1 MQLLDN
7 LLQKAAAYSAFLRGR
22 MQEAVAL
29 KTDVGKPGQDDR
41 DPRQPALVTGAV
53 MRKYQVEG
61 VLWMAS
67 LYENGLNG
75 ILADEMGLGKTLQT
89 IAFLAHLYEMKVYG
103 PFLVVAP
110 LSTIQNWSREFTRFA
125 PSVPTVVYHGSK
137 DDRKEMRE
145 KMIEKK
151 GQEWPVVI
159 TSFEVAMND
168 AKILARLPRGGSW
181 KYLVVDEGHRLKNKD
196 CRLLRELKALP
207 TDNRLLLSG
216 TPLQVDDTLFLFTH
230 GILFFCL
237 AEQLDR
243 TVVSAQLHLAANF
256 YRFVYISE
264 LVRFRGGLECR
275 GRRIGANH
283 CGGTSKQNHQQ
294 IAHNS

>member
-1 MQLLDN
+1 
-7 LLQKAAAYSAFLRGR
+7 

-29 KTDVGKPGQDDR
+29 KPGLSKPGDEGR

-89 IAFLAHLYEMKVYG
+89 IAFISHLFEMKVYG

-110 LSTIQNWSREFTRFA
+110 LSTIQNWSREFSRFS
-125 PSVPTVVYHGSK
+125 PSIPTLVYHGSK
-137 DDRKEMRE
+137 EDRKDMRD
-145 KMIEKK
+145 KIADKK

-168 AKILARLPRGGSW
+168 AKILSRLPKGGSW

-216 TPLQVDDTLFLFTH
+216 TPLQVENS
-230 GILFFCL
+230 FCD
-237 AEQLDR
+237 QYFDP
-243 TVVSAQLHLAANF
+243 
-256 YRFVYISE
+256 I
-264 LVRFRGGLECR
+264 
-275 GRRIGANH
+275 
-283 CGGTSKQNHQQ
+283 
-294 IAHNS
+294 

>member
-1 MQLLDN
+1 
-7 LLQKAAAYSAFLRGR
+7 
-22 MQEAVAL
+22 MQEAVAV
-29 KTDVGKPGQDDR
+29 KECVGKAGQEER
-41 DPRQPALVTGAV
+41 DPRQPALVTGAI

-89 IAFLAHLYEMKVYG
+89 IAFIAHLYEMKVFG

-110 LSTIQNWSREFTRFA
+110 LSTIQNWSREFSRFA
-125 PSVPTVVYHGSK
+125 PSVPTIVYHGSK

-145 KMIEKK
+145 KITERK
-151 GQEWPVVI
+151 GMEWPVVI

-168 AKILARLPRGGSW
+168 AKILSRLPKGGSW

-216 TPLQVDDTLFLFTH
+216 TPLQVTRR
-230 GILFFCL
+230 FFFDCL
-237 AEQLDR
+237 LSSTYLLINAEQFNR
-243 TVVSAQLHLAANF
+243 TLVAPQFYSAANF
-256 YRFVYISE
+256 YRFVDVSK
-264 LVRFRGGLECR
+264 LV
-275 GRRIGANH
+275 
-283 CGGTSKQNHQQ
+283 
-294 IAHNS
+294 

>member
-1 MQLLDN
+1 
-7 LLQKAAAYSAFLRGR
+7 

-29 KTDVGKPGQDDR
+29 KPGLSKPGDEGR

-89 IAFLAHLYEMKVYG
+89 IAFISHLFEMKVYG

-110 LSTIQNWSREFTRFA
+110 LSTIQNWSREFSRFA
-125 PSVPTVVYHGSK
+125 PSIPTLVYHGSK
-137 DDRKEMRE
+137 EDRKEMRDR
-145 KMIEKK
+145 IAEKK

-168 AKILARLPRGGSW
+168 AKILSRLPRGGSW

-216 TPLQVDDTLFLFTH
+216 TPLQVANTQFDN
-230 GILFFCL
+230 FFN
-237 AEQLDR
+237 
-243 TVVSAQLHLAANF
+243 SA
-256 YRFVYISE
+256 
-264 LVRFRGGLECR
+264 
-275 GRRIGANH
+275 
-283 CGGTSKQNHQQ
+283 
-294 IAHNS
+294 